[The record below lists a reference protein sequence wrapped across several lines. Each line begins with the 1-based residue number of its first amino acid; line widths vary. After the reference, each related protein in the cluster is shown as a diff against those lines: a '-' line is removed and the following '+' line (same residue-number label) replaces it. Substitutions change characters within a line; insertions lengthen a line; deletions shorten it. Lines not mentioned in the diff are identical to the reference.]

1 MLWGISMEI
10 GGTVISSV
18 EYHGKISLVIFM
30 AKCPLRCPYCHNNE
44 LLDGGKEVK
53 LSEVFKIIDDSEEY
67 IDAVVISGGEPLV
80 QFEELVSILKYSR
93 ELKLKTKLDT
103 SACYP
108 DRIKKVLPYLDY
120 LAIDVKA
127 PYDKYKVVTGYDIGE
142 KVEKSVKI
150 ANANP
155 NIFLECRTTYVPNLL
170 KSDDIKQISRE
181 IECDLYTIQQ
191 FRNKNVLDESLE
203 DVKSPNPLE
212 LKKLAEEIKPILNKV
227 KVKTSEFGEECI

>member
-1 MLWGISMEI
+1 MEI
-10 GGTVISSV
+10 GGTIISSV

-30 AKCPLRCPYCHNNE
+30 AKCPLKCPYCHNKE
-44 LLDGGKEVK
+44 LLKGGEEAS
-53 LSEVFKIIDDSEEY
+53 LSEIFKIIDDSSEY

-80 QFEELVSILKYSR
+80 QLEELISILKYSKK
-93 ELKLKTKLDT
+93 LKLKTKIDS

-108 DRIKKVLPYLDY
+108 ERIKKVLPFLDY

-127 PYDKYKVVTGYDIGE
+127 PFNKYKEIIGSDIGE

-150 ANANP
+150 ANSDP

-170 KSDDIKQISRE
+170 KYEDIKQISRE

-191 FRNKNVLDESLE
+191 FRNKNVLDDTLE
-203 DVKSPNPLE
+203 DVESPNPEE
-212 LKKLAEEIKPILNKV
+212 LRKLANEIKPVLNKV
-227 KVKTSEFGEECI
+227 KIKTSEFGEECI

>member
-1 MLWGISMEI
+1 MEI

-30 AKCPLRCPYCHNNE
+30 AKCPLRCPYCHNSE
-44 LLDGGKEVK
+44 LLEGGKEVN
-53 LSEVFKIIDDSEEY
+53 LSEIFKIIDDSVEY

-80 QFEELVSILKYSR
+80 QLEELISILEYSKK
-93 ELKLKTKLDT
+93 LKLKTKLDT

-108 DRIKKVLPYLDY
+108 DRIKKVIPYLDY

-127 PYDKYKVVTGYDIGE
+127 PFNKYREVIGSDIGE

-150 ANANP
+150 ANNHL
-155 NIFLECRTTYVPNLL
+155 NIFLECRTTYVPNLINHG
-170 KSDDIKQISRE
+170 DIKQISRE

-191 FRNKNVLDESLE
+191 FRNKNVLDETLE
-203 DVKSPNPLE
+203 NIENPNPNE
-212 LKKLAEEIKPILNKV
+212 LKNLAKEIKPVLNRV
-227 KVKTSEFGEECI
+227 KVKTSEFGEEYI